1 MILPYVMSSP
11 EVRNENKVLIFKDN
25 GNLTRYNLGLNLW
38 KDKMGQA
45 YSRNVSKAI
54 NDLLDHFRD
63 TENRVKPK
71 IPR

>member
-25 GNLTRYNLGLNLW
+25 GNLTRYNLSLNLW